1 MDNIS
6 SIGGDFVSAIDRRL
20 HTLACTLQAI
30 AHPLHTPPRSIPKGF
45 ARNIS
50 KRKSNKA
57 NAILI

>member
-1 MDNIS
+1 MTTFARENPK
-6 SIGGDFVSAIDRRL
+6 REE
-20 HTLACTLQAI
+20 LACFDIQEDA
-30 AHPLHTPPRSIPKGF
+30 KGF

>member
-6 SIGGDFVSAIDRRL
+6 SIGGDF
-20 HTLACTLQAI
+20 ACTLQAI

>member
-6 SIGGDFVSAIDRRL
+6 SIGGDFVSSNL

>member
-1 MDNIS
+1 VEIL
-6 SIGGDFVSAIDRRL
+6 FQAIDRRL